1 MTVLLLTHSADHFTV
16 DRVAEALS
24 RRRVRTFRLDTDRF
38 PQQVR
43 LSSRLD
49 VGELY
54 YTVEDFG
61 QSLLLEEVQA
71 VWMRKIWMPKLSEHL
86 QPQFREACTRES
98 MAALEGF
105 LDGLG
110 AVRWVDSLPK
120 IRQAGNKLYQLR
132 VARSVGLQI
141 PRTLVTNDS
150 KQVQAFFQEL
160 EGAMITKLLTSLS
173 FSMEGSGPFIYTSR
187 VREEDLL
194 SAESLCHSPMV
205 FQEHIPKKHELRV
218 AFVNGA
224 CFVGALNSTQSQAG
238 QVDWRLASP
247 QELNWE
253 PEVLPDEIT
262 YRLKALM
269 AELGLIYG
277 AIDLILTPDGEYVFL
292 EVNPSGEWGMLE
304 RDLHYPISEAIAQ
317 ALLL

>member
-16 DRVAEALS
+16 DRVAEAIS
-24 RRRVRTFRLDTDRF
+24 RRGVRTFRLDTDRF
-38 PQQVR
+38 PHQVR

-49 VGELY
+49 VGELH

-61 QSLLLEEVQA
+61 QSLLLEDVRA

-86 QPQFREACTRES
+86 KPQFREACIRES
-98 MAALEGF
+98 MATLEGF

-110 AVRWVDSLPK
+110 AVHWVDSLPK

-150 KQVQAFFQEL
+150 KQVQAFQEL

-173 FSMEGSGPFIYTSR
+173 FSMEGSGTFVYTSR
-187 VREEDLL
+187 VKEEDIK
-194 SAESLCHSPMV
+194 SADSLCHSPMV
-205 FQEHIPKKHELRV
+205 FQEYIPKQHELRV
-218 AFVNGA
+218 AFVNGT

-238 QVDWRLASP
+238 QVDWRIASP

-253 PEVLPDEIT
+253 REVLPDEIT